1 MAFEEQLRGR
11 PKTPVLVLVK
21 IKYVIARESSYY
33 VCVIRPLMIA
43 LEIEYREREEGQKT
57 MTLKSSSEMCWY
69 DECL

>member
-21 IKYVIARESSYY
+21 IKYVIVRESSYY

-43 LEIEYREREEGQKT
+43 LEIEYREREEGQKQ
-57 MTLKSSSEMCWY
+57 
-69 DECL
+69 